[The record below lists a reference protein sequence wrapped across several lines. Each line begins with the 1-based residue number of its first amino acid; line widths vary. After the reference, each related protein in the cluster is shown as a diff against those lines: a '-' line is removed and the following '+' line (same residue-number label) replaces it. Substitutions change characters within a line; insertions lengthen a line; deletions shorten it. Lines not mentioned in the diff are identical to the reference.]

1 MNPALDLG
9 FDDLTQL
16 LKTSQI
22 PAVTHFPSGQCLAPG
37 PHIPCF
43 APDRLWTRCIPEQF
57 QARACFSWLQLLKFE
72 IWKFTNVFPSSA
84 KVVVFEVVRTAESQ
98 KFQKQQGSC
107 FISLVR
113 KTSQQYS
120 KQRQTVPASDSVPA
134 VTTIVVSRYIF
145 RINSDLSRRGTEA
158 RLLRRLPTCWRGPQ
172 ICNVWE

>member
-1 MNPALDLG
+1 MLG
-9 FDDLTQL
+9 TRTPHSVLRTGQAVDKMHTCTAARPGHASLGYNCSN
-16 LKTSQI
+16 LKYES
-22 PAVTHFPSGQCLAPG
+22 
-37 PHIPCF
+37 
-43 APDRLWTRCIPEQF
+43 
-57 QARACFSWLQLLKFE
+57 
-72 IWKFTNVFPSSA
+72 FTNVFPSSA

-134 VTTIVVSRYIF
+134 VTTIVVSRYIL